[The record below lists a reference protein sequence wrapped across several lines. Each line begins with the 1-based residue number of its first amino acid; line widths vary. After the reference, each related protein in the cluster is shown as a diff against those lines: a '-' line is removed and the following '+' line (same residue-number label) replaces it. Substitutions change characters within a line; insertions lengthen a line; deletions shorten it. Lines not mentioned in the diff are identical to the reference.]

1 MSKWTMGNLPRCNLL
16 YIRLCEITPNV
27 LQSRASFH
35 NSLACLVRSNLAVES
50 LQLHRLKRVTHLNSR
65 PCGLIH
71 PFFRAISAEMKLPA
85 RLDGLQPVS
94 TNRGNLTP

>member
-1 MSKWTMGNLPRCNLL
+1 MRSLPRCNLL

-27 LQSRASFH
+27 PQSSASFY

-50 LQLHRLKRVTHLNSR
+50 LQSHRLKHVTHLNSR

-71 PFFRAISAEMKLPA
+71 PFFRAISAEIKLPA

-94 TNRGNLTP
+94 TNRGNLAR